1 MAHIRRLS
9 DETSELVLATYIYP
23 SPVLVLEALLSNAVA
38 ANANEISLIWLPPY
52 TSLLVS
58 DNGMGLGLNDLLRIG
73 KRPVEGSNE
82 MTKGGKSL
90 FLLSLIAEVC
100 IRSTSPVTHLTKSK
114 TISFGE
120 HGPIKDAH
128 AEDVAATTTV
138 SVERLFEN
146 LPVRQK
152 LFSFDNSLLQRA
164 ITQLTTT
171 FAACHP
177 HISFTF
183 TLAETT
189 LHLSAQKR
197 LLSRLGQIFPH
208 FASPALH
215 WIPIHLTTHSLS
227 VHGLLLS
234 PITPFMPTTIRQ
246 SPKRLLFHLK
256 KIFSYPQLTAIIDTL
271 WLQFTAHHSDRKRVP
286 SYCLEIDGLVEAYRS
301 LDGTSLLAR
310 PTDAK
315 SLESILH
322 EYLYE
327 LLSETCRKPA
337 QVRVN
342 DDEDLNFHP
351 EPSLPCVTQASQFKV
366 MEDVLEDSRS
376 VVEVW
381 KARHQ
386 RQNLKKSE
394 GWKLSECDPPQHW
407 QAEISSLKNVRIV
420 GQLDKKVILVLTE
433 KGALYGYDQH
443 GLHERIRF
451 EALLAKLRSLSP
463 DILSSVKIDPFVID
477 SLSFTHYFLLKSVS
491 KTLLD
496 WKWEFLLLP
505 PPTASDATLVP
516 TEKCQLIVTSVPSVC
531 GVALPATAIL
541 SQLESISVH
550 DASVPSL
557 PADMIDIVKSKA
569 CRGAIM
575 FGDVLT
581 LETCE
586 VMLSQLSACVQPFAC
601 AHGRPNVAV
610 LWESKANASA
620 T

>member
-1 MAHIRRLS
+1 MAHIKRLS
-9 DETSELVLATYIYP
+9 DETSERVLATYIYA
-23 SPVLVLEALLSNAVA
+23 SPGLVLEALLSNAVA
-38 ANANEISLIWLPPY
+38 ANANEISLIALPPY
-52 TSLLVS
+52 TSLLVT
-58 DNGMGLGLNDLLRIG
+58 DNGVGLGLNDLLRIG
-73 KRPVEGSNE
+73 KKPVEGSSDT
-82 MTKGGKSL
+82 TKGAKSL
-90 FLLSLIAEVC
+90 FLLSLIAKIC

-120 HGPIKDAH
+120 HGPIKDVH
-128 AEDVAATTTV
+128 AEDGAITTTV

-152 LFSFDNSLLQRA
+152 LLSFDNSPLQRA
-164 ITQLTTT
+164 ITQLTTS
-171 FAACHP
+171 FAVCHP

-183 TLAETT
+183 TLAEAT
-189 LHLSAQKR
+189 LHLSPQKR

-208 FASPALH
+208 FALPALH

-234 PITPFMPTTIRQ
+234 PLTPFMPTTLRQ
-246 SPKRLLFHLK
+246 SPKRLLFHSK
-256 KIFSYPQLTAIIDTL
+256 KIFSYPQLTTIIDTL
-271 WLQFTAHHSDRKRVP
+271 WFQFSAPHHDRKPVP
-286 SYCLEIDGLVEAYRS
+286 YYCLEIDGLVEAYRS

-310 PTDAK
+310 PNDAK
-315 SLESILH
+315 SLQSILH

-327 LLSETCRKPA
+327 LLSETCRKTD
-337 QVRVN
+337 QGKVK
-342 DDEDLNFHP
+342 DDQDLNLNL
-351 EPSLPCVTQASQFKV
+351 EPSLECVNHSNQFKWI
-366 MEDVLEDSRS
+366 EDVSEDSRS

-381 KARHQ
+381 KARHE
-386 RQNLKKSE
+386 RLNLKRSE
-394 GWKLSECDPPQHW
+394 GWKLSECGPRRHW
-407 QAEISSLKNVRIV
+407 HPEISSLKNGIVV

-451 EALLAKLRSLSP
+451 EALLAKLQSLSP
-463 DILSSVKIDPFVID
+463 DILSSVKILPFVID
-477 SLSFTHYFLLKSVS
+477 EISFTHYLLLKTMT

-505 PPTASDATLVP
+505 HPTASDALLVSG
-516 TEKCQLIVTSVPSVC
+516 EKCQVIVTSVPSVC
-531 GVALPATAIL
+531 GVALPAKAIL
-541 SQLESISVH
+541 THLESASAH

-557 PADMIDIVKSKA
+557 PSDMIDIVKSKA

-581 LETCE
+581 LETSQ
-586 VMLSQLSACVQPFAC
+586 VMLTQLQACVQPFVC

-610 LWESKANASA
+610 LLEGKVNVSA
-620 T
+620 K